1 MKERGCSN
9 ADLYVLH
16 FFVQNRRKINELRT
30 KSQNFHFFRRRH
42 LVKISEKVMAT
53 KIRLF
58 EVINIEEEILSY
70 LDLRSE
76 LYEEFPN
83 AMNNDFFF

>member
-76 LYEEFPN
+76 IYEEFPN
-83 AMNNDFFF
+83 TMNNDYFF